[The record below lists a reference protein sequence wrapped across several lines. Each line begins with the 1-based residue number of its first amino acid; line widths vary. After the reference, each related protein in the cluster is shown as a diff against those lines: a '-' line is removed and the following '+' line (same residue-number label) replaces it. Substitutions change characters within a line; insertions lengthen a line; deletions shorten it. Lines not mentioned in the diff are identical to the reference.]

1 MEHHVLCVLTPSPSL
16 VVVTLCP
23 SVSCHIA
30 LHTASPSAMSV
41 PTAAAASAT
50 TDVSVKKI
58 AAHLKSHPG
67 AEVIFMVGAGI
78 STSCGIPDFRSPG
91 TGLYHNLARLHLPYP
106 EAVFDVD
113 FFQSDPLPFYTLAK
127 ELYPGNFEPSK
138 FHYFL
143 KLLQDRNVLRRIYTQ
158 NIDTLERQA
167 GIRDDLVIEAHGSFA
182 HCHCIACGKVFP
194 QHVFKSKLS
203 EDPIKDFVKCDA
215 CDELIKPAIVFFGED
230 LPDSFSETWS
240 SDCKWLR
247 EKTRTSNNPER
258 GQEPLVIVVGTS
270 LAVYPFASLPGEIP
284 RKVKRVL
291 CNLETVGDFKTNKRP
306 TDLVVNLYSDAFAE
320 QLVEELG
327 WQDDFDKVLLAQTVT
342 ADNRK
347 EQLLDI
353 VQDLENLSLSRTEDE
368 HSGDKDTQLQ
378 TKVHDNEEDK

>member
-1 MEHHVLCVLTPSPSL
+1 
-16 VVVTLCP
+16 
-23 SVSCHIA
+23 
-30 LHTASPSAMSV
+30 MSV
-41 PTAAAASAT
+41 PTAAAASAPT
-50 TDVSVKKI
+50 NISVKKI
-58 AAHLKSHPG
+58 AAHLKSHPR
-67 AEVIFMVGAGI
+67 AKVIFMVGAGI

-113 FFQSDPLPFYTLAK
+113 FFKSDPLPFYTLAK

-143 KLLQDRNVLRRIYTQ
+143 KLLQDRNLLRRIYTQ

-167 GIRDDLVIEAHGSFA
+167 GIREDLVIEAHGSFA
-182 HCHCIACGKVFP
+182 HCHCVACGKVFP

-215 CDELIKPAIVFFGED
+215 CDELLKPAIVFFGED

-240 SDCKWLR
+240 NDSKWLR
-247 EKTRTSNNPER
+247 EKTRRTSIKSDR
-258 GQEPLVIVVGTS
+258 DQEPLVIVVGTS
-270 LAVYPFASLPGEIP
+270 LAVYPFASLPEEIP
-284 RKVKRVL
+284 GKVKRVL

-306 TDLVVNLYSDAFAE
+306 TDLVVNLYSDVFAE

-327 WQDDFDKVLLAQTVT
+327 WQDDFDKILLAQTVT
-342 ADNRK
+342 TDNPK

-368 HSGDKDTQLQ
+368 HLRDKDTQPQ
-378 TKVHDNEEDK
+378 TKVHDDKSSTKNSDNK